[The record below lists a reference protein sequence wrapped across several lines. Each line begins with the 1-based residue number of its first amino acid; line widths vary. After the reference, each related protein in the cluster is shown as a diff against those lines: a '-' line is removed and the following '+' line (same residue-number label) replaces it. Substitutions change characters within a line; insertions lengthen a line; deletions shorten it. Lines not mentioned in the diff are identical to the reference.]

1 MRRYWLVRVLAE
13 VRIRPGMWLGS
24 ERVGDLDLYLAGYIR
39 ARVHL
44 GEDDSDCAVLE
55 AFASWLRLRVDQGRP
70 SSLGWPGL
78 IARIDPSTKN
88 VWTFFNEFEAF
99 LIEGGDELVPHREAW
114 NAARLA
120 APR

>member
-78 IARIDPSTKN
+78 IARIDPSAKN
-88 VWTFFNEFEAF
+88 VWTFFKRVRG
-99 LIEGGDELVPHREAW
+99 LPDR
-114 NAARLA
+114 R
-120 APR
+120 RR